1 MSSVG
6 REAECEGGRSE
17 YVRVRAV
24 RTRGTRFMLQRLPQL
39 WPHSLALTSS
49 IWGLACGCARHTLGH
64 PVPHYYLWM
73 SP

>member
-24 RTRGTRFMLQRLPQL
+24 RTLGTRFMLQ
-39 WPHSLALTSS
+39 
-49 IWGLACGCARHTLGH
+49 
-64 PVPHYYLWM
+64 
-73 SP
+73 